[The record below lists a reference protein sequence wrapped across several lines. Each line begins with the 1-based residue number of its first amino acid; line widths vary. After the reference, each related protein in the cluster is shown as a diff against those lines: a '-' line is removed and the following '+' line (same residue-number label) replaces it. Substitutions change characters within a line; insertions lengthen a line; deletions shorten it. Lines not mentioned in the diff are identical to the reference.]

1 MQRCYDLIGPLTPSS
16 PVVLSVPHAGR
27 YYPPE
32 VADALRVPPLALQAL
47 EDRLVDAV
55 ALAARGGET
64 TIVQRVARAWID
76 LNRAEHD
83 RDPRLDDGAP
93 AGQVSAKVRSGIGL
107 VPRRTGMAGELW
119 SRRLRAEE
127 VTARIVAAHRPYHA
141 QLATLLEVTHA
152 RFGIAVL
159 LDLHSMPPIAG
170 SRTRIV
176 IGDRFGR
183 AAGSRFVRRVEE
195 AVGSAGL
202 SHARNAPYAGGHIL
216 ERHGHPR
223 EGIHAIQ
230 LEIDRSLYLDPRFDQ
245 LGSGFEAT
253 VTAVRTVIDDL
264 TDEAASFPSALAAE

>member
-1 MQRCYDLIGPLTPSS
+1 M
-16 PVVLSVPHAGR
+16 
-27 YYPPE
+27 
-32 VADALRVPPLALQAL
+32 
-47 EDRLVDAV
+47 
-55 ALAARGGET
+55 
-64 TIVQRVARAWID
+64 
-76 LNRAEHD
+76 
-83 RDPRLDDGAP
+83 
-93 AGQVSAKVRSGIGL
+93 
-107 VPRRTGMAGELW
+107 TG
-119 SRRLRAEE
+119 
-127 VTARIVAAHRPYHA
+127 RIVAAHRPYHA
-141 QLATLLEVTHA
+141 QLATLLEVTRA